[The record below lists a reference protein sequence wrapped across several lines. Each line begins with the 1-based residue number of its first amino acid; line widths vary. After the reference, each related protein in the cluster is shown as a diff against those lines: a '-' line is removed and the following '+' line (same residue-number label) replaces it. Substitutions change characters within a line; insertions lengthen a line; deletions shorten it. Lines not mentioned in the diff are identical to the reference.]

1 MLNPTRRQ
9 LEALAEL
16 KNRGGAVITS
26 EWATG
31 RGRFTTPRSIPP
43 FCRRIEN
50 WAAFYQVARI
60 RKVFRLHPRCSAVV
74 AIVDM
79 RRANRALA
87 ALEVQEPTTC

>member
-1 MLNPTRRQ
+1 MNPTKKQ

-16 KNRGGAVITS
+16 KKRGGAVITS
-26 EWATG
+26 EWTTG

-87 ALEVQEPTTC
+87 ALE

>member
-1 MLNPTRRQ
+1 MNPTKKQ

-26 EWATG
+26 EWTTG

-60 RKVFRLHPRCSAVV
+60 RRVFRRHPRCRAVV

-79 RRANRALA
+79 RSANRALA
-87 ALEVQEPTTC
+87 ALE

>member
-1 MLNPTRRQ
+1 MNPTRRQ

-26 EWATG
+26 EWTTG

-50 WAAFYQVARI
+50 WASFYQAARI
-60 RKVFRLHPRCSAVV
+60 RKVFRLHPRCRAVV

-87 ALEVQEPTTC
+87 ALE